1 MVLLSLN
8 AVTGESKQVMIQAA
22 PMVDVWK
29 VQVFFFFF
37 HTAKTILFSKIASGA
52 LT

>member
-22 PMVDVWK
+22 PTVDVWK
-29 VQVFFFFF
+29 VQVFFFF